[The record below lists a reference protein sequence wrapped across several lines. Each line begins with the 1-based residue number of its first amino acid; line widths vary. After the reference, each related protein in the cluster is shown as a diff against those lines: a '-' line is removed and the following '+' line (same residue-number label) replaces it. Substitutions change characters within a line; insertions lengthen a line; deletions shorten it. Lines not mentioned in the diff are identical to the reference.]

1 MRVARPALSSGK
13 SEDDIDYTKDPPP
26 IELPNI
32 YPVEWTVDN
41 PKLMD
46 LFERAKSE
54 AWNPSTID
62 WDSLNPHDYD
72 DRQKTA
78 IAYWWALLS
87 NFENSGPPVFAK
99 AMIHTFEI
107 HEQDPV
113 KKMFA
118 SIVMDEC
125 RHDECCMRACNKM
138 CPYFLQGWKPK
149 TAFDEEALR
158 NIKWVYYNGARYW
171 RGYSTAYVKHSWP
184 IIFSS
189 FMLGERCAATLFSEM
204 SKHSKHPAF
213 TEALKNIARDESRH
227 LAFTWLGLEGVG
239 SRLSEE
245 DKKMVTKQLRA
256 GFTFLSMI
264 LYEPPK
270 EFWRLPTNFLD
281 VQRNM
286 EGIARDA
293 GLGVLTI
300 DEKTTC
306 WRNAI
311 LEVKR
316 RMDDFG
322 IEFPALPE
330 IGISGKEIEFDEN
343 SMMPT
348 F

>member
-1 MRVARPALSSGK
+1 MSGSS
-13 SEDDIDYTKDPPP
+13 SSDDIDYSKDPPE

-32 YPVEWTVDN
+32 YPVEWTVET
-41 PKLMD
+41 PKLGD
-46 LFERAKSE
+46 LYERAKKE
-54 AWNPSTID
+54 AWNPSSID
-62 WDSLNPHDYD
+62 WASVDPKGYD
-72 DRQKTA
+72 DKQKTA
-78 IAYWWALLS
+78 MAYWWALLA

-125 RHDECCMRACNKM
+125 RHDECCMRACNRL
-138 CPYFLQGWKPK
+138 CPNFLQGWKPK
-149 TAFDEEALR
+149 SGFDEEALR

-171 RGYSTAYVKHSWP
+171 RGYSGAYLRHSWP

-213 TEALKNIARDESRH
+213 THALRNIAMDESRH
-227 LAFTWLGLEGVG
+227 LAFTWLGLESVA
-239 SRLSEE
+239 SKLTED

-270 EFWRLPTNFLD
+270 EFWKLPPNFLD
-281 VQRNM
+281 VQNRM
-286 EGIARDA
+286 EGIARDV
-293 GLGVLTI
+293 GLGVLSL
-300 DEKTTC
+300 DEKRVC

-330 IGISGKEIEFDEN
+330 IGITGKEVEFDEN